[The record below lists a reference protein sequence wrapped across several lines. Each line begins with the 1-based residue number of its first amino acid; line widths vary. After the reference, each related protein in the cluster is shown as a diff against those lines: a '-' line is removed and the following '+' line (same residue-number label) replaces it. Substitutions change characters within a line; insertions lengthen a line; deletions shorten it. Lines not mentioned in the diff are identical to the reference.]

1 MPSQHLQARK
11 LICRGIFDN
20 IRSFRDLEER
30 IEQQQTTK
38 DVGDA
43 FEIFVEGYL
52 ATQRLMQAE
61 KVWLVGQIPL
71 EIRRKL
77 NLPANTKG
85 VDGLFRTIPGDF
97 VPYQVKFRSAREPL
111 TYTEVASFLGL
122 TERAR
127 DRVIFTNA
135 SDVARDAK
143 TRDAIR
149 TVRAQDFNRL
159 TQDDFLVIESWLKH
173 KHVQPPKRIPRPYQ

>member
-1 MPSQHLQARK
+1 MPSHHLQAKRFAETFD
-11 LICRGIFDN
+11 GIQAF
-20 IRSFRDLEER
+20 SEVEKR
-30 IEQQQTTK
+30 IAKQRPTK
-38 DVGDA
+38 NAGDA
-43 FEIFVEGYL
+43 FEIFIEGYL
-52 ATQRLMQAE
+52 ATQKIMQAD

-71 EIRRKL
+71 EIRKEL

-85 VDGLFRTIPGDF
+85 VDGVFRTVSGDL
-97 VPYQVKFRSAREPL
+97 VPYQVKFRYSREPL

-135 SDVARDAK
+135 MDVARDAK

-149 TVRAQDFNRL
+149 TVRAQDFNKL
-159 TQDDFLVIESWLKH
+159 TREDFLGIERWLKH
-173 KHVQPPKRIPRPYQ
+173 RRAEPSKRIPRPYQR